1 MNSKIRVLVRVRP
14 QLASEKAHSS
24 RTLQWDDHMVRL
36 RLNNASAEK
45 VYRFDHV
52 LGPKSSQEDM
62 YDAAGVEQSIAS
74 VLEGYH
80 ATLFAYGQTGSG
92 KTFTMEGYSYER
104 TNSTA
109 SRERVQSKA
118 NVAVAS
124 SRVGII
130 PRVIINLFDA
140 IQTASVLKNKTYRVK
155 CSCVQIYNE
164 QVRRLILSEAHLA
177 QILDLLNPAPTLH
190 CQNRCLRLRWS
201 PEHEFYV
208 EDLTMVECE
217 SAADMMGV
225 FHDAIK
231 QKIMATTNLNAAS
244 SRSHCIYTLYIESS
258 DAENPG
264 VVTTTKFCLVD
275 LAGSER
281 IMKTGASGV
290 TLQESIGINKSL
302 FVLRQVIQILSDE
315 ASNGGTALAKSHVPY
330 RDSKLTSLLKHSLGG
345 NSITIMVVCLAPSD
359 LCFEENLSTLQYA
372 ARAQCISNTP
382 VKNADT
388 QMVLVQQLRDQIK
401 LLTHQL
407 HDANTTIE
415 WLKKQAAA
423 AEKNHVLRP
432 VLALDLD
439 NQSDS
444 EGPLSVFS
452 DTDTELDDDLDLG
465 SPSVVI
471 VAGAVSPPK
480 TAATKPARRPTHS
493 AMFAVPEAPQ
503 EYLFRD
509 PGMMLPALGG
519 IASML
524 EVSFGFLWT

>member
-14 QLASEKAHSS
+14 QLSSEKSHSS

-36 RLNNASAEK
+36 RLNNASPEK
-45 VYRFDHV
+45 TYRFDHV

-62 YDAAGVEQSIAS
+62 YEAAGVQQSIAS

-104 TNSTA
+104 SNSTA
-109 SRERVQSKA
+109 SRERVQSRA
-118 NVAVAS
+118 NVAVS
-124 SRVGII
+124 SARIGII

-140 IQTASVLKNKTYRVK
+140 IETASVVQNKTYRVK

-164 QVRRLILSEAHLA
+164 Q
-177 QILDLLNPAPTLH
+177 ILDLLNPAPTLH
-190 CQNRCLRLRWS
+190 NQNRCLRLRWS
-201 PEHEFYV
+201 PDHEFYV
-208 EDLTMVECE
+208 EDLTMVDCT
-217 SAADMMGV
+217 SAADMMAV

-231 QKIMATTNLNAAS
+231 QKIMATTNLNASS

-258 DAENPG
+258 DAENPS

-315 ASNGGTALAKSHVPY
+315 ASNNNSSSSNSALAKTHVPY

-388 QMVLVQQLRDQIK
+388 QMLLVQQLRDQIK

-415 WLKKQAAA
+415 WLKKQGSSSV
-423 AEKNHVLRP
+423 EKGRRSSNALRKS
-432 VLALDLD
+432 LLD
-439 NQSDS
+439 NQSEDD
-444 EGPLSVFS
+444 GPISVFS
-452 DTDTELDDDLDLG
+452 DDDTELDDDLDLA
-465 SPSVVI
+465 SPSPVAVV
-471 VAGAVSPPK
+471 APHRKKSPRSVP
-480 TAATKPARRPTHS
+480 HS
-493 AMFAVPEAPQ
+493 ALFYAPEAPK

-509 PGMMLPALGG
+509 PGMMLPGFGG
-519 IASML
+519 ISSML